1 MTKFDPVGSLTTS
14 PAIDLRH
21 AEALFGLLAPL
32 LRQLIDVAVAA
43 ALQQYC
49 DEQRSNEPDVL
60 NLTQF
65 CKRNNMGKTYFYQL
79 VKDGLAPEFM
89 LYGKE
94 YRITIAAETAWRA
107 KKHERAKSEEVQLGS
122 VPAARR
128 LIRNWARKPRRAR
141 NMCVGGQQRGGG
153 KGRAHDRS
161 RTN

>member
-107 KKHERAKSEEVQLGS
+107 KKHERAKSEEVQLER
-122 VPAARR
+122 ARR
-128 LIRNWARKPRRAR
+128 TEANKELGKKAAQSEKHVCRRPA
-141 NMCVGGQQRGGG
+141 
-153 KGRAHDRS
+153 KGRRKGARS
-161 RTN
+161 